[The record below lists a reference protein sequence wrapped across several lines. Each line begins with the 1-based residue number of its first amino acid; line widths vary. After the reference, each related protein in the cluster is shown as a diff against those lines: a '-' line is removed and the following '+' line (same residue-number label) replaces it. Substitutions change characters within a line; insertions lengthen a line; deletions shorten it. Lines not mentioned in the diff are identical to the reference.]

1 MKHFNREEL
10 ESSFSGYPPILSVD
24 QAAALLQIPTK
35 TIYEWSSQ
43 GRLSACARKRGKLL
57 LILRD
62 RFIEEL
68 VIVYRHE
75 VLLI

>member
-43 GRLSACARKRGKLL
+43 GRLSACARKRGKRL

-68 VIVYRHE
+68 FHGQE
-75 VLLI
+75 W

>member
-1 MKHFNREEL
+1 MKQFNQKEL

-24 QAAALLQIPTK
+24 QAAALLQISTK

-43 GRLSACARKRGKLL
+43 GRLSACARKRGKRL

-68 VIVYRHE
+68 FHGQE
-75 VLLI
+75 W